1 MKNNPKPTQKKF
13 LITFRDKKSMNFIAE
28 TIIEIKKPFEYKS
41 NSLVLSAL
49 EKLLKEKTNEMP
61 KPKNSVW
68 TFREFV

>member
-1 MKNNPKPTQKKF
+1 MKNNPKKPVQKKF

-49 EKLLKEKTNEMP
+49 ELLKEKTNEMP